1 MKHVRF
7 CCRSRL
13 KNEITQNQTRLESER
28 EQRGEQKQIDE
39 YESKKAR
46 QRHDLSEEIIKAA
59 KEHMSVLKQQSEVN
73 CAKLVETQ
81 LVAQSMQ
88 LKDELKEYE
97 SRQST
102 LEQELRAA
110 EQTATKVRGDR
121 EELHKKAA
129 EEATLTDELRYGGG
143 ACLKMGVAWILSLLL
158 CSSGCSKHLRREEF
172 KKWPDEQ
179 SELESKKEEKEVERD
194 GITIANPNA
203 LQEYKARKARI
214 DELGEKLDSERSNLQ
229 QKQDSLKQV
238 KQRWLPALR
247 SLVQRLDKCF
257 SDNFRKIGCRG
268 GIELIEDE
276 ENFDKFRIDIKVA
289 FRDSEG
295 LHPLDGRRQSG
306 GERSVSTMLYII
318 ALQNLTKSPFRV
330 VDEINQGMDVEN
342 EKHVR
347 PLSQYYPFYMCH
359 CNSALGLCRISFLS
373 HNTNERRCTNA
384 WLRLQLATRRRSAL
398 C

>member
-1 MKHVRF
+1 M
-7 CCRSRL
+7 
-13 KNEITQNQTRLESER
+13 
-28 EQRGEQKQIDE
+28 GEQKQIDE
-39 YESKKAR
+39 YERKKAR

-129 EEATLTDELRYGGG
+129 EEATLTDELRYRGV
-143 ACLKMGVAWILSLLL
+143 ACLKMGAALILSLLL
-158 CSSGCSKHLRREEF
+158 CSSVCSKHLRREEF

-179 SELESKKEEKEVERD
+179 SDLESEKEEKEVERD

-214 DELGEKLDSERSNLQ
+214 DELGEKLDFERSNLQ

-347 PLSQYYPFYMCH
+347 PLSQYHPFYMCH
-359 CNSALGLCRISFLS
+359 CNSALGLSRINFLS

>member
-1 MKHVRF
+1 M
-7 CCRSRL
+7 
-13 KNEITQNQTRLESER
+13 
-28 EQRGEQKQIDE
+28 GEQKQIDE
-39 YESKKAR
+39 YERKKAR
-46 QRHDLSEEIIKAA
+46 QRHNLSEEIIKAA

-143 ACLKMGVAWILSLLL
+143 ACLEMGAALILSLLL

-347 PLSQYYPFYMCH
+347 PLSQYHPFYMCH
-359 CNSALGLCRISFLS
+359 CNSALGLSRINFLS